1 MRKGSAGSS
10 SLLRLVRKLHNPPI
24 LAQIGPK
31 LLVNSFEKLDVA
43 LIAQICRKLPMAVQS
58 CPNLPKVAH
67 KFL

>member
-43 LIAQICRKLPMAVQS
+43 LIAPS
-58 CPNLPKVAH
+58 CPNLQGVAH
-67 KFL
+67 GGSKLPKPAKSCP